1 MNRTL
6 STLTAAPHRT
16 MFFAGMAGLLA
27 VSLWWAL
34 HLLARYDGT
43 PLWALQ
49 LQIAPIWAHAF
60 PLLFTVLPSFIFGFL
75 FTTFPRWMNG
85 PEVPR
90 GAYLLA
96 APALLGA
103 TLLWLVAVQFDAR
116 LGLVA
121 VGLAAV
127 GLLVGL
133 VALLRVLVNA
143 QTLVSHAVVAAI
155 ALTVG
160 LVATLGF
167 GWGLAIA
174 EDAALHFA
182 VRAGL
187 WGFLLPLFF
196 TVCHRMVPFFS
207 QGPIPGYVAWRPR
220 WVLVAVVALCWARLL
235 LGAVGEL
242 RPLPLLDAALTLLT
256 ALCAWR
262 WIDRRA
268 RGTPLLW
275 TLYVGVAWLPVAML
289 LQTVRD
295 TRFLVAGEWLL
306 GRAPVHAL
314 TMGFF
319 SSLLVS
325 MVTRVTM
332 GHSGRRLAM
341 DRLTLGVF
349 VVLQLAALAR
359 VCSELARS
367 PGAVTVAMLGA
378 VVLWL
383 LAIAVWTGKYAPIYL
398 APRADGRPG

>member
-1 MNRTL
+1 
-6 STLTAAPHRT
+6 
-16 MFFAGMAGLLA
+16 
-27 VSLWWAL
+27 
-34 HLLARYDGT
+34 
-43 PLWALQ
+43 
-49 LQIAPIWAHAF
+49 
-60 PLLFTVLPSFIFGFL
+60 VL
-75 FTTFPRWMNG
+75 
-85 PEVPR
+85 V
-90 GAYLLA
+90 
-96 APALLGA
+96 
-103 TLLWLVAVQFDAR
+103 DAR
-116 LGLVA
+116 NVA
-121 VGLAAV
+121 
-127 GLLVGL
+127 
-133 VALLRVLVNA
+133 
-143 QTLVSHAVVAAI
+143 SHAVVAAI

-167 GWGLAIA
+167 GWGLAIS

-196 TVCHRMVPFFS
+196 AVCHRMVPFFS
-207 QGPIPGYVAWRPR
+207 QGPIPGYVAWRPL
-220 WVLVAVVALCWARLL
+220 WVLVLVVALCWARLL

-242 RPLPLLDAALTLLT
+242 RPLPVLDAALTLLT

-262 WIDRRA
+262 WLDRRA

-295 TRFLVAGEWLL
+295 TSYLVTGQWLL

-319 SSLLVS
+319 TSLLVA

-332 GHSGRRLAM
+332 GHSGRPLAM

-349 VVLQLAALAR
+349 VVVQFAALAR
-359 VCSELARS
+359 VCSELANS
-367 PGAVTVAMLGA
+367 PGVVVVAMLAA
-378 VVLWL
+378 VALWL

>member
-1 MNRTL
+1 MTTTF

-34 HLLARYDGT
+34 HLLARYTGT

-49 LQIAPIWAHAF
+49 LQFAPIWAHAF

-96 APALLGA
+96 APSLLGA
-103 TLLWLVAVQFDAR
+103 TLLWLVAVQFDTR

-121 VGLAAV
+121 VGLAAL

-133 VALLRVLVNA
+133 VALLRVLIDA
-143 QTLVSHAVVAAI
+143 QSVVSHAVVAAI

-167 GWGLAIA
+167 GWGLAA
-174 EDAALHFA
+174 SEDAALHFA

-196 TVCHRMVPFFS
+196 AVCHRMVPFFS
-207 QGPIPGYVAWRPR
+207 QGPIPGYVAWRPL

-235 LGAVGEL
+235 LGAAGEL
-242 RPLPLLDAALTLLT
+242 RPLPVLDAALTLLT

-295 TRFLVAGEWLL
+295 TSFLVTGEWLL

-319 SSLLVS
+319 TSLLVA

-332 GHSGRRLAM
+332 GHSGRRLSM

-349 VVLQLAALAR
+349 VVLQFAALAR
-359 VCSELARS
+359 VCSELAHGPR
-367 PGAVTVAMLGA
+367 VIVVAMLA
-378 VVLWL
+378 AMSLWL